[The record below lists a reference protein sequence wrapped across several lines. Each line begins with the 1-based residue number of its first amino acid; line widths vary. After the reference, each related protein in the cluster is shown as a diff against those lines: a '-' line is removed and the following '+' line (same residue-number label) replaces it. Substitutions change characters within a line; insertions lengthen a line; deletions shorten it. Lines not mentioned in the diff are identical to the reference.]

1 MVVIWMV
8 CYKKTNVIT
17 IVEHIFILAV
27 VLAILLLIHMAVTW
41 VGI

>member
-8 CYKKTNVIT
+8 CYKKTGVIT
-17 IVEHIFILAV
+17 IAQHILILAV
-27 VLAILLLIHMAVTW
+27 VLAILLLIHMGVTW